1 MPIVKVNKNFQV
13 TIPASVRRELNISEG
28 DFLEAMATEDGILY
42 KVKDL
47 VDRDISDYWK
57 QKAQEKGE
65 VELSEGGK
73 KKLERA
79 LVEMEQ
85 GRTKEFD
92 SVDDLIKDLDQ

>member
-13 TIPASVRRELNISEG
+13 AIPASVRTELSISEG

-57 QKAQEKGE
+57 QKVQEKGE
-65 VELSEGGK
+65 IELSEGGK
-73 KKLERA
+73 QKLERA
-79 LVEMEQ
+79 LAEMEQ
-85 GRTKEFD
+85 GRTEEFD
-92 SVDDLIKDLDQ
+92 SVDDPI

>member
-47 VDRDISDYWK
+47 VDRDISGYWR

-85 GRTKEFD
+85 GRTEEFD
-92 SVDDLIKDLDQ
+92 SVDDPI

>member
-28 DFLEAMATEDGILY
+28 DFLEATVTEDGILY

-47 VDRDISDYWK
+47 IDRDISDYWK
-57 QKAQEKGE
+57 QKAQEEGE
-65 VELSEGGK
+65 VELSKGGK
-73 KKLERA
+73 QKLEKA

-85 GRTKEFD
+85 GQTEEFD
-92 SVDDLIKDLDQ
+92 NVDDLISDLNQ